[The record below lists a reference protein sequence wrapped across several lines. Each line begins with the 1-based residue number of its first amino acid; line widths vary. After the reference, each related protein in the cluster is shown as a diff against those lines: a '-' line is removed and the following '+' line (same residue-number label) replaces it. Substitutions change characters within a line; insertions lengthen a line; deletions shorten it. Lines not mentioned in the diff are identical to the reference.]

1 MTVRPRVLVVDDT
14 ESVRLLI
21 AMNLE
26 IEGFDVCLAGD
37 GEEALGLVDE
47 VRPDLITLDVMM
59 PRLDGLA
66 TARRL
71 KSSPGTA
78 AIPIVMVTAAA
89 QDADRR
95 RGIEAGVDA
104 YITKPFEPDELV
116 GTVKAL
122 LPRR

>member
-1 MTVRPRVLVVDDT
+1 MPARPRVLVVDDT
-14 ESVRLLI
+14 ESVRMLI

-26 IEGFDVCLAGD
+26 IEGFDVRLAGD
-37 GEEALGLVDE
+37 GQEALELVDE
-47 VRPDLITLDVMM
+47 VRPDVITLDVMM
-59 PRLDGLA
+59 PRLDGLT

-71 KSSPGTA
+71 KSSPSTA

-89 QDADRR
+89 QDSDRK

-104 YITKPFEPDELV
+104 YLTKPFEPDELV